1 MKYYADCHVHSRC
14 SHDGRASMSEMA
26 LAAGA
31 AGMDAVCF
39 TDHVDVYSDRE
50 TPPEPHHD
58 WRPHVEAYRQALAE
72 AGDRVKIGWGMELGE
87 MVVDFALAETY
98 LREMPPADFVI
109 GSLHVM
115 GEAFGRR
122 DFGGLTQADRP
133 RLGEMMDTYF
143 QELLAHARWGK
154 FSVMGHISL
163 PARYARK
170 LLGEELD
177 FTPWREPLTA
187 VLRTLIEKGCGIE
200 YNTTRG
206 DPPGCDGGILSLYRA
221 LGGEIVTLG
230 SDAHRPQDIG
240 RGIAEGQA
248 LLRELGFSYFC
259 TYAEGKPLFWKL

>member
-1 MKYYADCHVHSRC
+1 MYLADCHVHSRC

-26 LAAGA
+26 LAAAA

-39 TDHVDVYSDRE
+39 TDHVDVYSQRWE
-50 TPPEPHHD
+50 KPEAHHD
-58 WRPHVEAYRQALAE
+58 WQPHVEEHRQAAE
-72 AGDRVKIGWGMELGE
+72 AAGDRLRVGWGMELGE
-87 MVVDFALAETY
+87 MIVDFSLAETY
-98 LREMPPADFVI
+98 LGEMPPADFVI

-122 DFGGLTQADRP
+122 DFGRLTEADRP

-143 QELLAHARWGK
+143 EELLAHARWGK

-163 PARYARK
+163 PVRYTRK
-170 LLGEELD
+170 LLGEEMDL
-177 FTPWREPLTA
+177 TPWREPLTA
-187 VLRTLIEKGCGIE
+187 VLRTLIEKGLGIE

-206 DPPGCDGGILSLYRA
+206 DPLACDRMILSLYRS
-221 LGGEIVTLG
+221 LGGEILTLG

-259 TYAEGKPLFWKL
+259 TYEERKPVFRKL